1 MCEMKKISTFSG
13 GNMKE
18 KKLAYIKTYDK
29 RGLTEFCRYLVEYGY
44 ELIAEEDTL
53 SYLQKAEIPVRP
65 VCGKNVFDLNIQLAI
80 VNLYPFKKDMESGSA
95 FRETAAL
102 IDTQGVA
109 AISAAAKNFGE
120 TVAVCD
126 PDD

>member
-65 VCGKNVFDLNIQLAI
+65 VCGKNVFDLNIQLEI
-80 VNLYPFKKDMESGSA
+80 VNLYPFTKYMESGS
-95 FRETAAL
+95 
-102 IDTQGVA
+102 
-109 AISAAAKNFGE
+109 
-120 TVAVCD
+120 
-126 PDD
+126 